1 MRGRRKK
8 LRSSCQER
16 QKWKQ
21 GRVIHMVSGNSKELK
36 IQDKNGE
43 YRVSDG

>member
-1 MRGRRKK
+1 MEAGEDN
-8 LRSSCQER
+8 SHGQ
-16 QKWKQ
+16 W
-21 GRVIHMVSGNSKELK
+21 HSKELK